1 MNHQGIKEKAFFG
14 LLWKASE
21 TMLVYGAQ
29 AIIFLVLARLLMPA
43 DFGLV
48 ALVGS
53 FIAISNVLV
62 NSGLGTAL
70 IQSKN
75 VNQTDYSTV
84 LFFSFFVSCFLY
96 FLIYMSA
103 PFVAKFYEESVLVD
117 VLRFYS
123 ISIILAAING
133 VQKSVLL
140 RELKFRVIFFV
151 SSVSV
156 IISGTISIGMAL
168 SGFGVYALVCNS
180 ILQGLFSTVAFFI
193 VMKWIPKVSFSAVRL
208 KELLKFSYKILLAN
222 LIEIGNTS
230 IFPLLIGKSFSI
242 EALGYYNNGRQLPN
256 LAASSVNA
264 SINSVVFPVF
274 SRYQSDKVKLKSIV
288 RKSIAVSNFVI
299 LPLMG
304 LLAAIAEPLVVLI
317 LTEKWLPSVPY
328 IQLFCIVFGLHHQH
342 NICFQAIS
350 AIGRSDVFLK
360 YQTIKIAIGIA
371 FLAITLPFGI
381 VAIVAG
387 QIITAVCSIA
397 ISVIPSRVW
406 LNYSVYEQ
414 LVDFFPYILIVTVMF
429 LGMHVVNSLEYGI
442 LMTII
447 AQLIIGGVLYIALG
461 SIFRLSGLMYISE
474 TIKMYVGGR
483 LKFGK

>member
-1 MNHQGIKEKAFFG
+1 MDSEGIKEKAFFG
-14 LLWKASE
+14 LLWKSSE
-21 TMLVYGAQ
+21 TFLVSGTQ
-29 AIIFLVLARLLMPA
+29 TIIFLLLARLLMPA

-48 ALVGS
+48 ALVAA
-53 FIAISNVLV
+53 FIAISSVLID
-62 NSGLGTAL
+62 SGLGTAL
-70 IQSKN
+70 IQTKN
-75 VNQTDYSTV
+75 ANQTDYSTV
-84 LFFSFFVSCFLY
+84 LFFSFLASCAFYL
-96 FLIYMSA
+96 LIFMSA
-103 PFVAKFYEESVLVD
+103 PFVAKFYEEPALVD

-123 ISIILAAING
+123 ISIIFAAING
-133 VQKSVLL
+133 VQKSILL

-156 IISGTISIGMAL
+156 IVSGTISIGMAL

-193 VMKWIPKVSFSAVRL
+193 VMKWLPKVSFSIVRL
-208 KELLKFSYKILLAN
+208 KELFKFSYKILLAN
-222 LIEIGNTS
+222 LIETGYTS
-230 IFPLLIGKSFSI
+230 IFPLLIGKSFSS

-256 LAASSVNA
+256 LVASSVNA

-274 SRYQSDKVKLKSIV
+274 SRYQSDKVKLKSMV

-299 LPLMG
+299 LPFMA
-304 LLAAIAEPLVVLI
+304 LLAATAKPLVLLI

-328 IQLFCIVFGLHHQH
+328 IQLFCVVYGLHHQH

-360 YQTIKIAIGIA
+360 YQTIKKVIGIA

-387 QIITAVCSIA
+387 QIFTAVCSIA
-397 ISVIPSRVW
+397 ISVHPSRVW
-406 LNYSVYEQ
+406 LNYSVDEQ
-414 LVDFFPYILIVTVMF
+414 LVDFFPYILFVMVMF
-429 LGMHVVNSLEYGI
+429 LGMHAVNFLEYGI

-461 SIFRLSGLMYISE
+461 FIFRLSGLIYILE
-474 TIKMYVGGR
+474 TINMYVGGR
-483 LKFGK
+483 FKSGR